1 MRALISADME
11 GATGV
16 TAPDD
21 CIPGRDGYIR
31 FRPLFTGDVNAVA
44 LGFFDAGVDEVV
56 VTEAHGGMR
65 HVMLEKLDPRVTM
78 ISGPNRVF
86 GMLEGIQEGADLVA
100 FVGYHSAAG
109 TDGVLSHTFSG
120 SNLTRVTMNGRLMSE
135 GYLNAL
141 LAAEY
146 GSRLALIS
154 GDNVACADAGE
165 YAPDCRQVAVKTA
178 LDRYTALCLGPEQT
192 SSMLRAAAAEAVAS
206 CTVPP
211 LPAGP
216 YECVVD
222 FSVANCA
229 AAASLIPGVERAD
242 VRSVRF
248 AFDSVAETYKC
259 FEVVCVMAGGASQ
272 PIYG

>member
-21 CIPGRDGYIR
+21 CIPGRDGYTR
-31 FRPLFTGDVNAVA
+31 FRPVFTGDVNAVA
-44 LGFFDAGVDEVV
+44 LGFLDAGVDEVV

-65 HVMLEKLDPRVTM
+65 HVMLEKLDPRVRM
-78 ISGPNRVF
+78 ISGRNRTY
-86 GMLEGIQEGADLVA
+86 GMLEGIQQGADLVA

-120 SNLTRVTMNGRLMSE
+120 SNLTGIRINGRQTSE

-146 GSRLALIS
+146 GARLALIS
-154 GDNVACADAGE
+154 GDDVTCADAGE
-165 YAPDCRQVAVKTA
+165 YAPDCEQVAVKTA
-178 LDRYTALCLGPEQT
+178 VDRYTALCLSAEET
-192 SSMLRAAAAEAVAS
+192 SGMLRSAATRSVTAA
-206 CTVPP
+206 TVPP
-211 LPAGP
+211 LPDGP

-222 FSVANCA
+222 FAVANCA
-229 AAASLIPGVERAD
+229 AAAAMIPLVERVD

-248 AFDSVAETYKC
+248 GFDTIDEVYRC
-259 FEVVCVMAGGASQ
+259 FEVVCVMAGSASE
-272 PIYG
+272 PVYG

>member
-1 MRALISADME
+1 ME

-21 CIPGRDGYIR
+21 CIPGRDGYAR
-31 FRPLFTGDVNAVA
+31 FRPVFTGDVNAVA

-65 HVMLEKLDPRVTM
+65 HVMLEKLDPRVKM
-78 ISGPNRVF
+78 ISGKNRTY
-86 GMLEGIQEGADLVA
+86 GMLEGIQQGADLVA

-120 SNLTRVTMNGRLMSE
+120 SNLTRVTLNGRLMSE

-141 LAAEY
+141 LASEY
-146 GSRLALIS
+146 GSRLALVS
-154 GDNVACADAGE
+154 GDNVTCADAAD
-165 YAPDCRQVAVKTA
+165 YAPDSEQVAVKTA
-178 LDRYTALCLGPEQT
+178 VDRYTALCLSAEETSEMLRSAATRSVT
-192 SSMLRAAAAEAVAS
+192 SSTVA
-206 CTVPP
+206 P
-211 LPAGP
+211 LPEGP

-229 AAASLIPGVERAD
+229 ASASLIPGVERAD

-248 AFDSVAETYKC
+248 GFDTVAEVYRC
-259 FEVVCVMAGGASQ
+259 FEVVCVMAGSATE

>member
-21 CIPGRDGYIR
+21 CIPGRDGYTR
-31 FRPLFTGDVNAVA
+31 FRPMFTGDVNAVA
-44 LGFFDAGVDEVV
+44 LGFLDAGVDEVV

-65 HVMLEKLDPRVTM
+65 HVMLEKLDPRVKM
-78 ISGPNRVF
+78 ISGRNRTY
-86 GMLEGIQEGADLVA
+86 GMLEGIQQGADLVA

-120 SNLTRVTMNGRLMSE
+120 SNLTGITINGRQTSE

-154 GDNVACADAGE
+154 GDNVTCADAAE
-165 YAPDCRQVAVKTA
+165 YAPDCQRVAVKTA
-178 LDRYTALCLGPEQT
+178 VDRYTALCLSAEET
-192 SSMLRAAAAEAVAS
+192 SQLLRAAASEAVTS
-206 CTVPP
+206 STVPP
-211 LPAGP
+211 LPDGP

-229 AAASLIPGVERAD
+229 ASASLIPGVKRTDA
-242 VRSVRF
+242 RSVSF
-248 AFDSVAETYKC
+248 TFDTVAELYRC
-259 FEVVCVMAGGASQ
+259 FEVVVVMAGSASE
-272 PIYG
+272 PVYG

>member
-21 CIPGRDGYIR
+21 CIPGRDGYSR

-44 LGFFDAGVDEVV
+44 LGFLDAGVDEVV

-65 HVMLEKLDPRVTM
+65 HVMLEKLDPRVRM
-78 ISGPNRVF
+78 ISGKNRTF
-86 GMLEGIQEGADLVA
+86 GMLEGIQQGADLVA

-109 TDGVLSHTFSG
+109 TDGVLSHTFWG
-120 SNLTRVTMNGRLMSE
+120 AGLTGITLNGRLTSE

-154 GDNVACADAGE
+154 GDDVTCADAAE
-165 YAPDCRQVAVKTA
+165 YAPDCRRVAVKTA
-178 LDRYTALCLGPEQT
+178 VDRYTALCRSPEET
-192 SSMLRAAAAEAVAS
+192 SEMLRAAASEAVRTA
-206 CTVPP
+206 TVPP
-211 LPAGP
+211 LPSGP
-216 YECVVD
+216 YECTVD
-222 FSVANCA
+222 FAVANH
-229 AAASLIPGVERAD
+229 AASASLVPGVERCG

-248 AFDSVAETYKC
+248 AFDTVAEVYQC
-259 FEVVCVMAGGASQ
+259 FEVVIMMAGSAAEPG
-272 PIYG
+272 YG